1 MVCGIYLLK
10 FTNSLVY
17 IGQSRDI
24 HRRFTTHCNRLSKG
38 THVNAKMLS
47 TYSKYGKPILE
58 IILECSINE
67 LDAAEKEAIEIYDSI
82 NSGLNIAPAAGDFPV
97 LLGESNGFAK
107 YSDADIILAIE
118 YLSDNLEQPL
128 KVSAKLLGL
137 DYSTI
142 KNISN
147 GTSHK
152 WLADKIPEKYAKVL
166 SHKGKRIIN
175 TSANK
180 GIIYYIQ
187 EPNGIIHSVRNISEF
202 ARQYGLNA
210 GALGEV
216 LRNNARQHKGWTKY
230 IHPIK

>member
-1 MVCGIYLLK
+1 MIFMVCGIYLLR
-10 FTNSLVY
+10 FPNGSVY
-17 IGQSRDI
+17 VGQSKDI
-24 HRRFTTHCNRLSKG
+24 NRRFTSHCNKLTKG

-47 TYSKYGKPILE
+47 AYSKYGKPTLE
-58 IILECSINE
+58 ILLECTPQE
-67 LDAAEKEAIEIYDSI
+67 LDNLEKEAIEIYDSI
-82 NSGLNIAPAAGDFPV
+82 NNGLNIAPAAGDFPV
-97 LLGESNGFAK
+97 LLGESNGFSK
-107 YSDADIILAIE
+107 YSDTDIMLAIE

-128 KVSAKLLGL
+128 KVSAKLLDI

-152 WLADKIPEKYAKVL
+152 WLADRMPEKYAKVL
-166 SHKGKRIIN
+166 AHKGKRTIN

-180 GIIYYIQ
+180 GISYRVM
-187 EPNGIIHSVRNISEF
+187 EPNGNIHNITNIAQF

-216 LRNNARQHKGWTKY
+216 LRGNTRQHKGWTK
-230 IHPIK
+230 PN